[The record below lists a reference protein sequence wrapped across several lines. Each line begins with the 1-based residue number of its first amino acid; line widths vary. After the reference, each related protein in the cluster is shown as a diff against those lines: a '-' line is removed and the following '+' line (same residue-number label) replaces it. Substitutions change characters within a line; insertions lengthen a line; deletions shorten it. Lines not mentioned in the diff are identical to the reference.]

1 MSDIET
7 NAFKEA
13 ANGKLHRSGH
23 SNKAIGG
30 DIDVSGST
38 SYKRTSK
45 QIWLSDV
52 ETTTTDNNSTQKGFP
67 SYNAEAFRVGLH
79 NYYYSKTQFKGK
91 KYIHLIPFF
100 GFLCATFKDTLSR
113 AFHKLCR
120 LKLADFLSPSPLLSS
135 FVLNRAYLVNRVWGQ
150 PSPSP
155 TKFYYGSRLDV
166 QFPIVR
172 FA

>member
-79 NYYYSKTQFKGK
+79 NYYSKIQFKGK
-91 KYIHLIPFF
+91 KYIHLIPF
-100 GFLCATFKDTLSR
+100 LDSYVP
-113 AFHKLCR
+113 H
-120 LKLADFLSPSPLLSS
+120 LKIHSHGPSINYVVSNLLIFYPLLPSYH
-135 FVLNRAYLVNRVWGQ
+135 LLYLIG
-150 PSPSP
+150 
-155 TKFYYGSRLDV
+155 
-166 QFPIVR
+166 PI
-172 FA
+172 

>member
-1 MSDIET
+1 MVRNRKVLYHILLDLHFYIFRDFMSDIET

-67 SYNAEAFRVGLH
+67 SYNEEAFRVSLH
-79 NYYYSKTQFKGK
+79 KCYSKERSTFASLVRILMC
-91 KYIHLIPFF
+91 YI
-100 GFLCATFKDTLSR
+100 
-113 AFHKLCR
+113 
-120 LKLADFLSPSPLLSS
+120 
-135 FVLNRAYLVNRVWGQ
+135 
-150 PSPSP
+150 
-155 TKFYYGSRLDV
+155 
-166 QFPIVR
+166 
-172 FA
+172 

>member
-79 NYYYSKTQFKGK
+79 NYYSKTQFKGK

-100 GFLCATFKDTLSR
+100 LDSYVP
-113 AFHKLCR
+113 H
-120 LKLADFLSPSPLLSS
+120 LKIHSHGPSINYVVSNSLIFYPLLPSYH
-135 FVLNRAYLVNRVWGQ
+135 LLYLIG
-150 PSPSP
+150 
-155 TKFYYGSRLDV
+155 
-166 QFPIVR
+166 PI
-172 FA
+172 